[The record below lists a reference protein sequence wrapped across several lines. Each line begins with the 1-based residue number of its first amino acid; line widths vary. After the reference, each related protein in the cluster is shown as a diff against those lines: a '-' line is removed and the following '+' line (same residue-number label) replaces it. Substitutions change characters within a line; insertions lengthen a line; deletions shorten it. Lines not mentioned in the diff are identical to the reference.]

1 MSNLNAFSSFSIRLM
16 PLTTPSH
23 SLGPVVTMQKYW
35 LFVWRDEVKA
45 TLGSGHKALISD
57 INELSKNILCSTS
70 AKEPNFRYHIWNIC
84 SGFPDKITS
93 CLKTGK
99 RKNISVSFSLNW
111 GETEQTT
118 QVSCIAENRKEK
130 EVLLAVSFW
139 MVESA
144 RQKSS
149 VIFFS
154 PRFTVALLLGA
165 RSSRLARRR
174 LQRGSLQSG
183 FVLQ

>member
-1 MSNLNAFSSFSIRLM
+1 
-16 PLTTPSH
+16 
-23 SLGPVVTMQKYW
+23 MQKYW

-130 EVLLAVSFW
+130 EVLLAVPFW

-183 FVLQ
+183 FVLQWKIRQARNTVNHLVTF